1 MCRSHRQFLFVR
13 EASQLILSVRKSH
26 YPPSVMVWWA
36 LSYDGVTKIN
46 FYEKGVPSWKPLW
59 SLSSNQIFANK
70 PWTFQQDSAPAHKQ
84 KRLNC
89 GSIPTFQTTYQPLLG
104 SAGSLNCNPLDYKL
118 WFVLKGVAFSTQNP
132 NIEPLK
138 WTVRAVDNFPMHEVC
153 LTIIK

>member
-13 EASQLILSVRKSH
+13 EASQHIPSVRKSH
-26 YPPSVMVWWA
+26 HPPSVMVWWA
-36 LSYDGVTKIN
+36 LSYDGITKIN
-46 FYEKGVPSWKPLW
+46 FYEKGVYQSTILKTIVK
-59 SLSSNQIFANK
+59 SLKQSIFANK
-70 PWTFQQDSAPAHKQ
+70 AWTIQQDSAPAHKQ

-118 WFVLKGVAFSTQNP
+118 WSALKNVAFSTQNP

-138 WTVRAVDNFPMHEVC
+138 
-153 LTIIK
+153 